1 MNRRRVL
8 LILFII
14 FFTLSIGSSIYIELA
29 TRTNLVVNT
38 SVDTAVQTEVQ
49 TQSEITKEDPLA
61 EGLSL
66 ELNKAQIVSFQLL
79 NRDLPVKWQS
89 KNVRFK
95 YTYIGEYSDS
105 TLNRLNSLLKGEY
118 RWQNQL
124 DENGD
129 ILFGGPILLK
139 DGVYQLFPHNGLY
152 QTTRYYLFGDLL
164 DWLNHKGTLEGT
176 EMKIGDITFKCT
188 WVKDTEMLQ
197 DSSAPRAT
205 LIISTCLERDGDRR
219 LLSGWDIVTT
229 Q

>member
-1 MNRRRVL
+1 MEKRRIL
-8 LILFII
+8 LILFVI
-14 FFTLSIGSSIYIELA
+14 FLTLSVGYSIYIELA

-38 SVDTAVQTEVQ
+38 SVDTAVQTEAQ
-49 TQSEITKEDPLA
+49 TQEVVNKEDPLA

-66 ELNKAQIVSFQLL
+66 ELNKAQIVSFEFL

-89 KNVRFK
+89 KEVSFK
-95 YTYIGEYSDS
+95 YTYLGEYSNS
-105 TLNRLNSLLKGEY
+105 TFEKLNQLLKGEY

-124 DENGD
+124 DENGN
-129 ILFGGPILLK
+129 ILLAGPLLLK

-152 QTTRYYLFGDLL
+152 QTTKYYLFGDLL

-176 EMKIGDITFKCT
+176 EMKMGNVTLKCT
-188 WVKDTEMLQ
+188 WVKDTQTLQ